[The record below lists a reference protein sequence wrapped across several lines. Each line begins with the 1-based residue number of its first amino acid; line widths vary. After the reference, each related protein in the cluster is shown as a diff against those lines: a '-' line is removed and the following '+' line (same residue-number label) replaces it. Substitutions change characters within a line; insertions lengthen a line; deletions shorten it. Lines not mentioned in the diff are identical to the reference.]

1 MREITL
7 ESLERG
13 LVVGYVI
20 MWLWKKGLPG
30 PRVEDWGVGGTV
42 SWHAMRFGGQ
52 SRTFALLPGTAVCGS
67 CQRKDTVME
76 QSVPF
81 WRFSHVR

>member
-1 MREITL
+1 M
-7 ESLERG
+7 LERG

-30 PRVEDWGVGGTV
+30 PRVEDCGAGEAV
-42 SWHAMRFGGQ
+42 SWHATHFGVQ
-52 SRTFALLPGTAVCGS
+52 SRTFALLPGTAMCGG

-76 QSVPF
+76 QAGPF

>member
-1 MREITL
+1 MV
-7 ESLERG
+7 SLERG

-30 PRVEDWGVGGTV
+30 PGVEDCGVGRAV
-42 SWHAMRFGGQ
+42 FWRAMRLGVQ
-52 SRTFALLPGTAVCGS
+52 SRIFALLPGTAMCGG
-67 CQRKDTVME
+67 CQRKDTAME
-76 QSVPF
+76 QAVAF